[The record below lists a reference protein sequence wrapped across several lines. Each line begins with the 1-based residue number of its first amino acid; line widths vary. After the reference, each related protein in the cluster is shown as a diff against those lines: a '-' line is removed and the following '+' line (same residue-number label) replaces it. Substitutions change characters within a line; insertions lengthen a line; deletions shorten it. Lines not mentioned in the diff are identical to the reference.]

1 MSLVTWDTSFSVKVK
16 SCDSEHRKLFY
27 LINKLHEAMK
37 AGQGR
42 TILAGIVHEL
52 DRYTQTHFL
61 AEEALLQRAQYPNL
75 AEHRSQHQKFVAQV
89 KKFTDDLEKDN
100 LANSITVLMFLKDW
114 LANHIKQTDKAYS
127 EHLNSS
133 GIN

>member
-1 MSLVTWDTSFSVKVK
+1 
-16 SCDSEHRKLFY
+16 
-27 LINKLHEAMK
+27 MK